1 MALRQSIEVLD
12 LLGRADV
19 DGQRVADL
27 LHRGGVA
34 HVETERVAGAETF
47 TDFVRVRVLGT
58 GGGPTLGIIGRLG
71 GIGARPGRAGL
82 VSDADGAAVAL
93 ASALVLSDLVASGDR
108 LAGDVLI
115 ATHVCPHAPVIPHD
129 PVPFMGSPVDQV
141 TKNRHEV
148 DPRMAAILS
157 VDTTRG
163 NRLVNRRGFAIT
175 PTVKQGWI
183 LRVSESLLDLQGWVT
198 GRLPLVLPITT
209 QDLTPYGNDLFHLN
223 SILQPSTATTAPLV
237 GVALTSESTVPGCA
251 TGVSSA
257 VDVEEA
263 VRFCVEVAKAF
274 GQGTCQVYDADE
286 WARIAER
293 YGPLSVLQTAGRG
306 ALEPLP

>member
-1 MALRQSIEVLD
+1 
-12 LLGRADV
+12 
-19 DGQRVADL
+19 
-27 LHRGGVA
+27 
-34 HVETERVAGAETF
+34 
-47 TDFVRVRVLGT
+47 
-58 GGGPTLGIIGRLG
+58 
-71 GIGARPGRAGL
+71 
-82 VSDADGAAVAL
+82 
-93 ASALVLSDLVASGDR
+93 VLSELVASGDR

-115 ATHVCPHAPVIPHD
+115 ATHVCPQAPVIPHD
-129 PVPFMGSPVDQV
+129 PVPFMGSPVDQA
-141 TKNRHEV
+141 TKNSQEV

-175 PTVKQGWI
+175 PTIKEGWI
-183 LRVSESLLDLQGWVT
+183 LRVSDSLLDLQGWVT

-209 QDLTPYGNDLFHLN
+209 QDLTPYGNDLFHIN

-237 GVALTSESTVPGCA
+237 GVALTSETIVPGCA

-257 VDVEEA
+257 MDVEEA

-274 GQGTCQVYDADE
+274 GQGACHLYDADE
-286 WARIAER
+286 WARITKR
-293 YGPLSVLQTAGRG
+293 YGPLNLLQTLGRG

>member
-1 MALRQSIEVLD
+1 MDILE

-27 LHRGGVA
+27 LRHGGVA
-34 HVETERVAGAETF
+34 EVETERVEGSAGF
-47 TDFVRVRVLGT
+47 TDFVRVRGP
-58 GGGPTLGIIGRLG
+58 GAGEGPTLGIIARLG
-71 GIGARPGRAGL
+71 GVGARPSRAGL
-82 VSDADGAAVAL
+82 VSDADGAAVVL

-108 LAGDVLI
+108 LAGDVLL
-115 ATHVCPHAPVIPHD
+115 ATHVCPRAPVIPHD
-129 PVPFMGSPVDQV
+129 PVPFMGSPVDQA

-148 DPRMAAILS
+148 DSRMMGILS

-175 PTVKQGWI
+175 PTVKEGWI

-198 GRLPLVLPITT
+198 GRLPLVLPITN

-223 SILQPSTATTAPLV
+223 SILQPSTATSAPLV
-237 GVALTSESTVPGCA
+237 GVALTSESVVPGCA

-274 GQGTCQVYDADE
+274 GQGACHLYDADE
-286 WARIAER
+286 WANIAAR
-293 YGPLSVLQTAGRG
+293 YGALGVLQTQGRS
-306 ALEPLP
+306 AVEPLA

>member
-1 MALRQSIEVLD
+1 M
-12 LLGRADV
+12 

-27 LHRGGVA
+27 LRRGGVA
-34 HVETERVAGAETF
+34 EVETERVEGSAGF
-47 TDFVRVRVLGT
+47 TDFVRVRVPGA
-58 GGGPTLGIIGRLG
+58 GDGPTLGIIGRLG
-71 GIGARPGRAGL
+71 GVGARPSRAGL
-82 VSDADGAAVAL
+82 VSDADGAAVVL

-108 LAGDVLI
+108 LAGDVLL

-129 PVPFMGSPVDQV
+129 PVPFMGSPVDQA

-148 DPRMAAILS
+148 DPRMMSILS

-175 PTVKQGWI
+175 PTVKEGWI

-198 GRLPLVLPITT
+198 GRLPLVLPITN

-223 SILQPSTATTAPLV
+223 SILQPSTATSAPLV
-237 GVALTSESTVPGCA
+237 GVALTSESVVPGCA
-251 TGVSSA
+251 TGVSSP

-263 VRFCVEVAKAF
+263 VRFCVEVAKVF
-274 GQGTCQVYDADE
+274 GQGACQLYDPDE
-286 WARIAER
+286 WAIIAAR
-293 YGPLSVLQTAGRG
+293 YGPLRLLQTPGRG
-306 ALEPLP
+306 AVEALP

>member
-1 MALRQSIEVLD
+1 
-12 LLGRADV
+12 
-19 DGQRVADL
+19 
-27 LHRGGVA
+27 
-34 HVETERVAGAETF
+34 
-47 TDFVRVRVLGT
+47 VRVPGA
-58 GGGPTLGIIGRLG
+58 GDGPTLGIIGRLG
-71 GIGARPGRAGL
+71 GVGARPSRAGL
-82 VSDADGAAVAL
+82 VSDADGAAVVL

-108 LAGDVLI
+108 LPGDVLL

-129 PVPFMGSPVDQV
+129 PVPFMGSPVDQA

-148 DPRMAAILS
+148 DPGMMGILS

-175 PTVKQGWI
+175 PTVKEGWI

-198 GRLPLVLPITT
+198 GRLPLVLPITN

-223 SILQPSTATTAPLV
+223 SILQPSTATSAPLV
-237 GVALTSESTVPGCA
+237 GVALTSESVVPGCA

-274 GQGTCQVYDADE
+274 GQGACQLYDPDE
-286 WARIAER
+286 WAIIAAR
-293 YGPLSVLQTAGRG
+293 YGPLRLLQTPGRG
-306 ALEPLP
+306 AVEALP